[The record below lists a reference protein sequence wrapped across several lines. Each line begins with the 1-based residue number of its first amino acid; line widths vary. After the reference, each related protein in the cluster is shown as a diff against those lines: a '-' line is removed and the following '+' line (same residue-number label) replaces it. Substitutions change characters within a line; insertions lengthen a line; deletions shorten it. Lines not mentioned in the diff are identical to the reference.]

1 MIYLNKGSSSSRA
14 IYKRILRVIQNVW
27 HGQDI
32 SCIFKRWPMQLK
44 LGEPE
49 VLSTKIF
56 LKILEKME
64 NTDQKKVRI
73 WKLFM
78 QWWYSAYVWY
88 YVDHLFHKPFKLL
101 FGPYEKYILKGIYI
115 PSYTISHERMEW
127 HSWSNKNV
135 MKAKLHSF
143 YTNRENWL
151 EAEFSD
157 FSVVT
162 QHQNVLTSEAA
173 IKGVLQ
179 KSCSQ
184 KFLNLRRKISVLES
198 HYNSR
203 SL

>member
-44 LGEPE
+44 LGELE
-49 VLSTKIF
+49 VLSIKIF
-56 LKILEKME
+56 FKILEKRE
-64 NTDQKKVRI
+64 NTDQKK
-73 WKLFM
+73 LFT
-78 QWWYSAYVWY
+78 QWWYSTYVWY
-88 YVDHLFHKPFKLL
+88 YVGHLFHKPFKLL

-115 PSYTISHERMEW
+115 TSYTISHERMEW
-127 HSWSNKNV
+127 HSYSNKNV
-135 MKAKLHSF
+135 MKSKLHSF
-143 YTNRENWL
+143 YRNRDNWL

-162 QHQNVLTSEAA
+162 QHQNILTSEAA

-179 KSCSQ
+179 KKLFS
-184 KFLNLRRKISVLES
+184 KISQSSQENTCVGV
-198 HYNSR
+198 